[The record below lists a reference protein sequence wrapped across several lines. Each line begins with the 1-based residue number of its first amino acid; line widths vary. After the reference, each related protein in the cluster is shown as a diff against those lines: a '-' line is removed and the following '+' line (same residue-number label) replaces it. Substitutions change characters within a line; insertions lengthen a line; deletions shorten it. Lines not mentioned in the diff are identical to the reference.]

1 VSEYYRLRGTNIGS
15 TRTVA
20 VWMAAAR
27 IMADGDD
34 DGAGVGKCSYRLH
47 QLMSEKTDGSRL
59 LYR

>member
-15 TRTVA
+15 MRTVA

-34 DGAGVGKCSYRLH
+34 DGAGRSHGSWVRSRQV
-47 QLMSEKTDGSRL
+47 QLSSSSVDE
-59 LYR
+59 